1 MDPGEACGKAWGV
14 RPLRAHRTVRLAT
27 RRTLVVG
34 FVALVLAL
42 WGRSASAHPLSPAA
56 LVLVEQSRDHFSGS
70 FRRSELARPALRV
83 AWPAHCRATPGGE
96 QREADQWVESFS
108 LHCPGGLFGQFLR
121 VQGLEDIA
129 ISTLVYA
136 KFLEGES
143 VRAVLT
149 AAQPAFTVPAR
160 TSRLEIFRDY
170 LALGAHHLI
179 TGADHLLFIL
189 GLLFLVR
196 GAWALVSTLTAFTL
210 GHSVTLCAA
219 ALGWVRVPEA
229 PVEVGIALSL
239 VVLALSLLDPA
250 HVPQRPGFMACGFG
264 LLHGLGFAG
273 ALASTGLPE
282 NEVATSLFAFNLGI
296 ELAQIALVL
305 PLVGLGSWL
314 RRSPRLA
321 RLRLSRPLSAYA
333 IGALAAMWCIE
344 RTLAWLG

>member
-1 MDPGEACGKAWGV
+1 V
-14 RPLRAHRTVRLAT
+14 RPLCAYRVHVAT

-34 FVALVLAL
+34 LIAMALMLLV
-42 WGRSASAHPLSPAA
+42 RPASAHPLSPAA
-56 LVLVEQSRDHFSGS
+56 LVLVEEARDHFAGS
-70 FRRSELARPALRV
+70 FRRSELARAVLHV

-96 QREADQWVESFS
+96 RREADQWVESFS
-108 LHCPGGLFGQFLR
+108 LHCPGGLFGQVVR
-121 VQGLEDIA
+121 VHGLEDIA
-129 ISTLVYA
+129 ISTLLYA
-136 KFLEGES
+136 TFLEGES

-160 TSRLEIFRDY
+160 TTRLDIFRDY
-170 LALGAHHLI
+170 LALGAHHLV

-189 GLLFLVR
+189 GLLFLVQ

-219 ALGWVRVPEA
+219 ALGVLRVPEA

-250 HVPQRPGFMACGFG
+250 HVPQRPGLMAFGFG

-282 NEVATSLFAFNLGI
+282 REVATSLFAFNLGI
-296 ELAQIALVL
+296 ELAQVALVL
-305 PLVGLGSWL
+305 PLLGLGTWL
-314 RRSPRLA
+314 RKRPQLA
-321 RLRLSRPLSAYA
+321 GLRPARTLSAYA